1 MEDFGAKNGKFC
13 VRERQFK
20 EASDF
25 GFCRH
30 ANAGRSLIKSSR
42 QISSGGISNISPISA
57 FDTIHN
63 KISGGHEN
71 FKKKTFPQIFFLRF
85 FGLRFALV
93 FPY

>member
-1 MEDFGAKNGKFC
+1 MEDSGAKSGKFC

-57 FDTIHN
+57 FYTIHSPSD
-63 KISGGHEN
+63 ISA
-71 FKKKTFPQIFFLRF
+71 FS
-85 FGLRFALV
+85 
-93 FPY
+93 